1 MFNEVLVS
9 FLYANNVQDS
19 KVVDD
24 MSETQKIL
32 ASIFM
37 SSESGRLSL
46 NNMHEDPP

>member
-24 MSETQKIL
+24 MSENIGIHLYELLKGLFERSLHKIPML
-32 ASIFM
+32 
-37 SSESGRLSL
+37 
-46 NNMHEDPP
+46 